1 MDHLPADRGCPDR
14 HDPPREAGREDLDPD
29 LPRQADHQEAGRDP
43 DGHREGRGG
52 VLRGGGEAR
61 PHPLR
66 DGGDGREAG
75 PRRAE
80 AGAGQAP
87 GPDPH
92 RPPLGSVALEG
103 RTKMATAKEL
113 HDLTLDDLQ
122 RRATELRESL
132 FKDRL
137 KLRTGALESP
147 AKRNEARR
155 DLARIL
161 TVITQKEKAAAAKA

>member
-1 MDHLPADRGCPDR
+1 
-14 HDPPREAGREDLDPD
+14 
-29 LPRQADHQEAGRDP
+29 
-43 DGHREGRGG
+43 
-52 VLRGGGEAR
+52 
-61 PHPLR
+61 
-66 DGGDGREAG
+66 
-75 PRRAE
+75 
-80 AGAGQAP
+80 
-87 GPDPH
+87 
-92 RPPLGSVALEG
+92 
-103 RTKMATAKEL
+103 MATAKEL

>member
-1 MDHLPADRGCPDR
+1 
-14 HDPPREAGREDLDPD
+14 
-29 LPRQADHQEAGRDP
+29 
-43 DGHREGRGG
+43 
-52 VLRGGGEAR
+52 
-61 PHPLR
+61 
-66 DGGDGREAG
+66 
-75 PRRAE
+75 
-80 AGAGQAP
+80 
-87 GPDPH
+87 
-92 RPPLGSVALEG
+92 
-103 RTKMATAKEL
+103 MATAKEL

-161 TVITQKEKAAAAKA
+161 TVITQKQKSL

>member
-1 MDHLPADRGCPDR
+1 
-14 HDPPREAGREDLDPD
+14 
-29 LPRQADHQEAGRDP
+29 
-43 DGHREGRGG
+43 
-52 VLRGGGEAR
+52 
-61 PHPLR
+61 
-66 DGGDGREAG
+66 
-75 PRRAE
+75 
-80 AGAGQAP
+80 
-87 GPDPH
+87 
-92 RPPLGSVALEG
+92 
-103 RTKMATAKEL
+103 MATAKEL

-161 TVITQKEKAAAAKA
+161 TVITQKQKPAAAKA

>member
-1 MDHLPADRGCPDR
+1 
-14 HDPPREAGREDLDPD
+14 
-29 LPRQADHQEAGRDP
+29 
-43 DGHREGRGG
+43 
-52 VLRGGGEAR
+52 
-61 PHPLR
+61 
-66 DGGDGREAG
+66 
-75 PRRAE
+75 
-80 AGAGQAP
+80 
-87 GPDPH
+87 
-92 RPPLGSVALEG
+92 
-103 RTKMATAKEL
+103 MATAKEL

-161 TVITQKEKAAAAKA
+161 TVITQKQKAAGAKA